1 MVSAA
6 PDILQIMGT
15 IDAIPAPR
23 AAVNLSCQVDA
34 LLNNSQLLERILEQ
48 SEAEKMVKV
57 DKGKL
62 QSRISEID
70 GQIAK
75 LIELY
80 QISGIPME
88 EVAQR
93 VRSLSEEK
101 KTLAAQLEQ
110 PEEVPAKVLFL
121 SALKDYQTGYQTG
134 DTAQKRLL
142 LSGLIRRILINGK
155 YVNVEWRL

>member
-1 MVSAA
+1 M
-6 PDILQIMGT
+6 
-15 IDAIPAPR
+15 
-23 AAVNLSCQVDA
+23 
-34 LLNNSQLLERILEQ
+34 LNNSQLLERILEQ